1 MAKTSNIL
9 ALSAIFAVA
18 LSAAIPKL
26 DGDAD
31 AAVVYPASIDLSW
44 VDSQQNSKRLDSDE
58 AVVYPAKVDLSW
70 VDSKDRA

>member
-1 MAKTSNIL
+1 MTSISL
-9 ALSAIFAVA
+9 T
-18 LSAAIPKL
+18 
-26 DGDAD
+26 DAD

-44 VDSQQNSKRLDSDE
+44 VDSQQKSKRHDSDE